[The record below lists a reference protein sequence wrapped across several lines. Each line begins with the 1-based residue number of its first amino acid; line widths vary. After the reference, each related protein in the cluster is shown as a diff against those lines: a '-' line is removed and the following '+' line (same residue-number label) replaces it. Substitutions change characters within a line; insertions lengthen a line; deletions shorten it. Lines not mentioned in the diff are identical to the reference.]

1 MSDSVNDFNIGSDT
15 TISLIVDGT
24 ILKSS
29 ILTSFEAK
37 QMTTSL
43 DSTGLDGVNRFDEI
57 DKGWDLS
64 MEFDRADSVMD
75 DFFAAKEAARYAGGP
90 KPQISITETTTNVD
104 GTIVK
109 YRYNR
114 VSLKMDSAGARK
126 GDAKVEAKISG
137 KASRRIKVQ

>member
-1 MSDSVNDFNIGSDT
+1 MADSVNDFNIGSDT
-15 TISLIVDGT
+15 TISLIVNGA

-37 QMTTSL
+37 QMTNSV

-64 MEFDRADSVMD
+64 LEFDRADSIMD
-75 DFFAAKEAARYAGGP
+75 DFFAAKEAARYAGEP
-90 KPQISITETTTNVD
+90 SPEISITETTTNVD
-104 GTIVK
+104 GSIVK

-114 VSLKMDSAGARK
+114 VSLKFDTIGVRK
-126 GDAKVEAKISG
+126 GDAKIEAKVSG
-137 KASRRIKVQ
+137 KASRRIKIQ